1 MKRVGDAR
9 VWMRM
14 IGSMDVGVVCGDDM
28 VAEDEDQTECLCFEE
43 KKGKVIY
50 VVVKFIGTRR
60 PHR

>member
-1 MKRVGDAR
+1 
-9 VWMRM
+9 MRM

-28 VAEDEDQTECLCFEE
+28 VNAEDEDQTECLCFEE